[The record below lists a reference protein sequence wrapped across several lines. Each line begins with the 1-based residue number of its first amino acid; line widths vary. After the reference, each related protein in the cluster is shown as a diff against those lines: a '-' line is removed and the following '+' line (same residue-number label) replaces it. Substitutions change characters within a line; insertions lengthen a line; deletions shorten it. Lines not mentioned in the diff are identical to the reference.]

1 MKLLNPLRRCSPAL
15 HRLRASPA
23 DVFDHAWEFTRRY
36 FFAVSFMA
44 LFGAKLLHLY
54 AHIHSLPASKFFTWG
69 ITFFFQ
75 DVVLTLL
82 IRYFTQKFHW
92 RSVAAVSALVIV
104 PFSLIM
110 SGMTA
115 SNVSFYVVTGAEI
128 HWRQAATFHRDAAA
142 MRTLLTGLTG
152 FLIVEGILLTVA
164 WFVANPLH
172 RIVGGILTILAQPFK
187 CLWNCVQ
194 VFRPRS
200 QPLPDPEIYE
210 QIAVDDYLDDKSDD
224 DSSIHFM
231 EPYAE
236 VTPVRRGHSLLIK
249 MGVWFP
255 FLVLFLLRF
264 VRPWDPAYMF
274 LSEALPLAPFIGHH
288 RHSPVR
294 AGGLPGDYAWLE
306 GQQTLNK
313 VPNWEWLP
321 ENGLPGF
328 EDWNRTVKHRAHYDP
343 EMDPLH
349 VSNLQ
354 NPVLESLQQAL
365 SRGKVNIKHV
375 ILIKLESTRS
385 DVFPLTKDSFMW
397 KRIAQTWPDNKIPDA
412 AQQLLA
418 NLTRTSEFLTGFDA
432 GFGHDTVHDYG
443 RRSYGGI
450 SARNAFTTGTY
461 TLKSLVGTV
470 CGVTP
475 LVVDF
480 NREYD
485 HHIYQPCMP
494 HILDAF
500 NHQPDVAAN
509 DAEADPSNFRTWPWN
524 ASWMQSVTTTYDNQ
538 DLLTPKMGFYNQV
551 VTKESLQNPNATHS
565 PTYSEEVNYYGYPDK
580 VLRDY
585 VSDALD
591 DAERNHNR
599 LFLTHLTG
607 TTHHPWGMPNST
619 YEQMVSNQRTNS
631 NEDVNK
637 YLNTVGYID
646 EWLADLIALLTEKG
660 VVDETLLVMAGDH
673 GLSLPNDG
681 GVTPYDNPHIG
692 SFHIPMLF
700 AHPHLPQIE
709 ITTPVITQQVVP
721 TLLDLLIQS
730 SSLGPNSTRVAQDLL
745 PIYEGQS
752 MIRELVQEQDGRQ
765 DWQFTVM
772 NTGGSWLAVRSAAKP
787 AYRLVIPLVDD
798 VEWRFTDV
806 EKDPQ
811 EHNPVKEF
819 RLIDLARTLDKQ
831 YGSEVVDW
839 VRDAAHVAEWW
850 VTENWHLYRY
860 RRKNKP

>member
-1 MKLLNPLRRCSPAL
+1 MKLFNPLRRCSPAL
-15 HRLRASPA
+15 HRLRSSPA
-23 DVFDHAWEFTRRY
+23 DAFDHTWEFTRRY
-36 FFAVSFMA
+36 FFTVSVMA

-54 AHIHSLPASKFFTWG
+54 AHIHSLPSSKFLLWG
-69 ITFFFQ
+69 VTFFFQ

-82 IRYFTQKFHW
+82 IRYFTQKFQW
-92 RSVAAVSALVIV
+92 RSVAAASALVIV

-115 SNVSFYVVTGAEI
+115 ANTSFYVVTGAEI

-187 CLWNCVQ
+187 CLATC
-194 VFRPRS
+194 FHALRARS
-200 QPLPDPEIYE
+200 KPLPDPEIYE

-224 DSSIHFM
+224 GSSIHLL
-231 EPYAE
+231 EPYGE
-236 VTPVRRGHSLLIK
+236 VAPVKRSHPTLIK
-249 MGVWFP
+249 LAVWVP
-255 FLVLFLLRF
+255 TLALVLLRV
-264 VRPWDPAYMF
+264 VRPWDPAFMF
-274 LSEALPLAPFIGHH
+274 LSEALPIAPFVGGH

-313 VPNWEWLP
+313 VPNWHWIP
-321 ENGLPGF
+321 EDGLPGF
-328 EDWNRTVKHRAHYDP
+328 EDWNRTEKHRMHYDP
-343 EMDPLH
+343 EKDPLH
-349 VSNLQ
+349 ISNLQ
-354 NPVLESLQQAL
+354 SPVLESLQGAL
-365 SRGKVNIKHV
+365 SSGKVNIKHV

-385 DVFPLTKDSFMW
+385 DVFPLRNDSFLW
-397 KRIAQTWPDNKIPDA
+397 NRVAQTWPDKKLPDE
-412 AQQLLA
+412 AQKLLA
-418 NLTRTSEFLTGFDA
+418 NLTRTAEFLTGFDS
-432 GFGHDTVHDYG
+432 GFGHDMVQDYG
-443 RRSYGGI
+443 RQSYGGI
-450 SARNAFTTGTY
+450 SARNAVTTGTY

-475 LVVDF
+475 LVADF

-494 HILDAF
+494 HVLDAF
-500 NHQPDVAAN
+500 NRQPDVAAN
-509 DAEADPSNFRTWPWN
+509 GTDADPADFRSWPWY
-524 ASWMQSVTTTYDNQ
+524 STWMQSVTTTYDNQ
-538 DLLTPKMGFYNQV
+538 DQLTPKMGFTHEV
-551 VTKESLQNPNATHS
+551 ITKESLASPNATHPIRS
-565 PTYSEEVNYYGYPDK
+565 KEVNYYGYADK
-580 VLRDY
+580 VLGDY
-585 VSDALD
+585 VRDALD
-591 DAERNHNR
+591 DAERNHER

-607 TTHHPWGMPNST
+607 TTHHPWGMPNGT
-619 YEQMVSNQRTNS
+619 YEQMVSSQRTNS

-646 EWLADLIALLTEKG
+646 EWLAEIINILTEKG
-660 VVDETLLVMAGDH
+660 VVDETLIVMAGDH

-692 SFHIPMLF
+692 SFHIPLVF
-700 AHPHLPQIE
+700 AHPHLPQTE

-721 TLLDLLIQS
+721 TVLDLLSQS
-730 SSLGPNSTRVAQDLL
+730 SSLSPNSTEAAEDLL
-745 PIYEGQS
+745 SIYEGQS
-752 MIRELVQEQDGRQ
+752 MIRDLVPEDHGRQ
-765 DWQFTVM
+765 NWQFTVM

-811 EHNPVKEF
+811 EKNPVKDF
-819 RLIDLARTLDKQ
+819 NLVDLAKTIEKDH
-831 YGSEVVDW
+831 GTDAVDW

-860 RRKNKP
+860 RRKPKP